1 MVPSGPSS
9 SATRPAAA
17 STPTWRI
24 PPPRSLRARRAR
36 AMNGAGPTTT
46 EPIGRRQPLREAEG
60 DRVGGR
66 GQRSRFDAQ
75 RDGGVEEPGAVDVQG
90 HAAIVGDGRDALQ
103 VRDRQWLAPGVGVR
117 VLQHDQ
123 PGDGLVDVR
132 RVAKGGLDL
141 GRVQGPVGTLAQ
153 GADRRPHDD
162 GVAARL
168 VQDRVGH
175 LAGDG
180 LVATGKVR
188 HQRDQVAHRAARHE
202 QAGLL
207 AQERGGTGLELVDR
221 GVVTEDVVAD
231 PGSGHRAAHG
241 VGGVG
246 DGVGAEIDHGGHG
259 RASIA
264 RVARS
269 GLPRSWACARTCAL
283 AGLRARGASRARA
296 WT

>member
-1 MVPSGPSS
+1 MAGELGQALGEPACVGVVLGEARDGPVR
-9 SATRPAAA
+9 AVIERHQAGGCQHAHLAHPAAQELA
-17 STPTWRI
+17 G
-24 PPPRSLRARRAR
+24 AA
-36 AMNGAGPTTT
+36 GAGD
-46 EPIGRRQPLREAEG
+46 ERGGADHHGADGRRQPLREAER

-66 GQRSRFDAQ
+66 RQGSRFDAQ
-75 RDGGVEEPGAVDVQG
+75 RDGGVEEPGAVDMQG

-132 RVAKGGLDL
+132 RVAEGALDL
-141 GRVQGPVGTLAQ
+141 RRVQGPVGTLAQ

-188 HQRDQVAHRAARHE
+188 HQRDQVAHRAAGHE

-231 PGSGHRAAHG
+231 PGSRP
-241 VGGVG
+241 
-246 DGVGAEIDHGGHG
+246 
-259 RASIA
+259 S
-264 RVARS
+264 
-269 GLPRSWACARTCAL
+269 
-283 AGLRARGASRARA
+283 RGAWRRWGA
-296 WT
+296 